1 MPRIRQT
8 GISGPILLLALMLIS
23 SLMSGAAA
31 QPADPYR
38 LLPAM
43 EPDLAA
49 AGFERAC
56 PGAEATP
63 PAPLDLAALVDMALC
78 ANPATSAAWAGVR
91 AAAAAE
97 GIARASLAP
106 VVNASV
112 SPSASLTRTWL
123 SGLPAR
129 TDSDLAA
136 TARLSLDW
144 LLFDGGARRAR
155 ISAAEASRAA
165 ALAAF
170 AEVAQDI
177 VLQVALSYDLLLAA
191 EANLE
196 AARAQTRFS
205 DVSVEAARARERA
218 GLGLRSDTLQAE
230 TALGEARLAE
240 RRAAGEVLVRRGA
253 LAVTLGRPPT
263 LPLAVQ
269 PPARATD
276 PAALR
281 ESAEALI
288 ADAERLRPDLRQ
300 RAATLAAAEAQAVAA
315 RADRRPTL
323 FLRVGPSAALRSD
336 GPDAISGS
344 VGLTLSVPVL
354 DVRSR
359 YAVAQADSEAAR
371 AAALLEQA
379 RQSAGLDVWT
389 AFQDLET
396 EAQSLGTARLLLAS
410 AEEAARLAQGRY
422 QAGVG
427 TITELL
433 NAQAALAG
441 ARRTLVAAEFGLRSA
456 RVRLARA
463 VGNVGAAVP

>member
-1 MPRIRQT
+1 MPRLCPK
-8 GISGPILLLALMLIS
+8 GIPCPALLPALLLA
-23 SLMSGAAA
+23 GAAAA

-38 LLPAM
+38 LLPATT
-43 EPDLAA
+43 PDLAA
-49 AGFERAC
+49 AGLATAC
-56 PGAEATP
+56 PGAQTVP
-63 PAPLDLAALVDMALC
+63 SAPLDLAALVDLALC
-78 ANPATSAAWAGVR
+78 NNPATAAAWAGVR

-97 GIARASLAP
+97 GIARSSLAP
-106 VVNASV
+106 VVGAGL
-112 SPSASLTRTWL
+112 SPSASVTRTFL
-123 SGLPAR
+123 PGLPDR
-129 TDSDLAA
+129 TDSELAA

-155 ISAAEASRAA
+155 ITAAEASRAA

-177 VLQVALSYDLLLAA
+177 VLQVALAHDLLLAA

-196 AARAQTRFS
+196 AARAQMRFAE
-205 DVSVEAARARERA
+205 VSAAAARARETA

-230 TALGEARLAE
+230 TALGEARLAQ
-240 RRAAGEVLVRRGA
+240 RRAEGEVLVRRGG
-253 LAVTLGRPPT
+253 LAVTLGLAPT

-269 PPARATD
+269 PPAQATD
-276 PAALR
+276 PSALR
-281 ESAEALI
+281 ESAEVLI
-288 ADAERLRPDLRQ
+288 AEAERLRPDLRQ
-300 RAATLAAAEAQAVAA
+300 RAASLAAAEAQASAA

-323 FLRVGPSAALRSD
+323 VLGLGPSAALRSD

-344 VGLTLSVPVL
+344 VGVTLSVPIL
-354 DVRSR
+354 DIRSR

-433 NAQAALAG
+433 NAQGALAA